1 MTTVATLSSICLYPY
16 ALFPNG
22 ILCRFVLVRLVTD
35 QSWFTVFTVSSYYL
49 CKLYTSNMNSVWH
62 GIIILQRDCRCDS
75 RQFEDYTEEEEQKDW
90 KKEETNKAIYDAN
103 ILLHQLHTCRI
114 VLESV
119 HRNHWCFT
127 LPRTPRIRGLNSQ
140 VLKLTLLSKND
151 DEKYSR
157 TFFFEIP
164 LAPLQPEL
172 LLPSAKNLPRGA
184 ELVWQVSR
192 YLWRG

>member
-1 MTTVATLSSICLYPY
+1 MPT
-16 ALFPNG
+16 
-22 ILCRFVLVRLVTD
+22 
-35 QSWFTVFTVSSYYL
+35 SSYTNCTQVEL
-49 CKLYTSNMNSVWH
+49 CWKGCTE
-62 GIIILQRDCRCDS
+62 IIDVCLFYWKFEEG
-75 RQFEDYTEEEEQKDW
+75 QFEDYTEEEEQRDW